1 MLKNVLSNIR
11 VYSVVTVQGKA
22 GLNSNADRGWAGA
35 GNRQAQ
41 VSTKMPRGRT
51 GTEQQGT

>member
-41 VSTKMPRGRT
+41 VSTKIPRGRT